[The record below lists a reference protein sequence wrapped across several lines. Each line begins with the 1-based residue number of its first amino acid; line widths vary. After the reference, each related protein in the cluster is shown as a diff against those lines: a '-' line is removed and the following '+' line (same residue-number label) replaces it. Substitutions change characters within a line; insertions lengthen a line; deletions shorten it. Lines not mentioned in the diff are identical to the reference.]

1 MDKLIVA
8 LFIGL
13 MWFLLAVVLPI
24 WVVVQ
29 IVKWAW

>member
-1 MDKLIVA
+1 MDKLIVT